1 VTRRDQVTGLYAGET
16 VMTNGA
22 GNEQRLR
29 DAGVIYTEL
38 PPEYAEVVA
47 NLSPEEVDVLM
58 AVKTRLDAAADS
70 SDGLPGRVCFAP

>member
-1 VTRRDQVTGLYAGET
+1 
-16 VMTNGA
+16 MPNGSE
-22 GNEQRLR
+22 NEERLR
-29 DAGVIYTEL
+29 AAGVIYTEL

-47 NLSPEEVDVLM
+47 NLSRDEVDVLM